1 MSKYKLAQGD
11 CLELMKKIK
20 DKSIDLIVT
29 DPPYELDN
37 HGGGK
42 TDFAQRQLV
51 KDLHID
57 FISDGFDYDLVFN
70 EFLRICKTPNIIIF
84 CSNKQITKIMS
95 WFENK
100 KLNTTLLVWKKT
112 NPIPLCNG
120 KYISDSEFIVYVR
133 GKNAPFNNDRPTSE
147 KYKVKIFPTVSSKQ
161 RKHPT
166 EKPVKLL
173 EELINLHSFEKN
185 WIFDPFMGGGST
197 GIACMNTNRNFIGFE
212 LNEDYFN
219 IAKERIESAVQD

>member
-1 MSKYKLAQGD
+1 M
-11 CLELMKKIK
+11 
-20 DKSIDLIVT
+20 
-29 DPPYELDN
+29 
-37 HGGGK
+37 
-42 TDFAQRQLV
+42 V

-100 KLNTTLLVWKKT
+100 KLNTTLLVWKKS

-197 GIACMNTNRNFIGFE
+197 GIACMNTNRNFVGFE
-212 LNEDYFN
+212 LDEKYFD
-219 IAKERIESAVQD
+219 IAKERIENVNK